1 MPYFQ
6 KNQLKPV
13 WHLIKLSQKMSH
25 ALTLILVSLHF
36 KVNICLGKL
45 VPPAISGKCKIYVL
59 TKVLTMLGTIALEN
73 LLGSNG
79 LKNRGCSEDLLISG
93 LYQFFCREN
102 LVDPTKVSNAMV
114 RMW

>member
-1 MPYFQ
+1 
-6 KNQLKPV
+6 
-13 WHLIKLSQKMSH
+13 
-25 ALTLILVSLHF
+25 
-36 KVNICLGKL
+36 
-45 VPPAISGKCKIYVL
+45 
-59 TKVLTMLGTIALEN
+59 MLGTIALEN